1 MRLTKSKFVMALTC
15 PTKLF
20 YMAHPEYANQSVDD
34 TFLAA
39 LAEGGFQVG
48 ELAKQ
53 YFPGGF
59 NIGTL
64 DTIKALDETNEL
76 LKNENVIIFEAAVK
90 YENCFIR
97 VDVLEKKGNF
107 IKIHEVKAKSFNGNE
122 AANFLKKDGT
132 PNSNWKK
139 YLYDVAFQK
148 WVCTRAL
155 SNNII
160 SAHLMLADKSKRIA
174 AAGLNQ
180 KFRVLEVNG
189 RKDVKVEDDIQKEH
203 LNPKILTSVNVDN
216 ICAGIFAA
224 TDHGLGVDETFD
236 QMVER
241 LSFAC
246 EQGQIIQSQLGTHCG
261 QCEFVCSSND
271 KIIKKKDGRLEC
283 FKRILGVDPAIF
295 DKPTIFD
302 LWNFR
307 GKQKFIDEGRIS
319 LSDLDEDDISISSN
333 AYGLSNS
340 ERQWLQVQKAKDN
353 DDTEYLDRSGLQ
365 DEMSS
370 WVYPLHFI
378 DFETTMVA
386 IPFGANRAP
395 YEGIAFQF
403 SHHTVDKD
411 GTVKH
416 AGEFL
421 NVEPGYFP
429 NYDFVRALKDELSQD
444 DGSIFRYSNHENTYL
459 NLILGQLQADAEPP
473 QDKDD
478 LIKFIKTITQSSKK
492 SDDFWIGER
501 TMIDLLEVVKKFYF
515 DPRTYGSNS
524 IKYILPSVL
533 NRSEFLKSKYSKPI
547 YGTSHGIRSKNF
559 NSWTWIQNASDG
571 SVADPYSLLPK
582 LFDDN
587 DEQQVILLSQE
598 DELKNGGAALMAY
611 ARMQF
616 EIISDYER
624 NELKTALLK
633 YCELDTLAMVMI
645 YEAWQHELFDQ
656 G

>member
-1 MRLTKSKFVMALTC
+1 
-15 PTKLF
+15 
-20 YMAHPEYANQSVDD
+20 
-34 TFLAA
+34 
-39 LAEGGFQVG
+39 
-48 ELAKQ
+48 
-53 YFPGGF
+53 
-59 NIGTL
+59 
-64 DTIKALDETNEL
+64 
-76 LKNENVIIFEAAVK
+76 
-90 YENCFIR
+90 
-97 VDVLEKKGNF
+97 
-107 IKIHEVKAKSFNGNE
+107 
-122 AANFLKKDGT
+122 
-132 PNSNWKK
+132 
-139 YLYDVAFQK
+139 
-148 WVCTRAL
+148 
-155 SNNII
+155 
-160 SAHLMLADKSKRIA
+160 MLADKSKRIA
-174 AAGLNQ
+174 ASGLNQ

-189 RKDVKVEDDIQKEH
+189 RKEVKVEGDIQKEH
-203 LNPKILTSVNVDN
+203 LSPEILTSVNVDN

-224 TDHGLGVDETFD
+224 TNHGLGVDETFD
-236 QMVER
+236 QMVKR

-283 FKRILGVDPAIF
+283 FKRILGIDPAVF

-319 LSDLDEDDISISSN
+319 LSDLDEDDINISSN
-333 AYGLSNS
+333 TYGMSNS

-365 DEMSS
+365 EEMSS
-370 WVYPLHFI
+370 WIYPLHFI

-459 NLILGQLQADAEPP
+459 NLIIEQLQVDAEPP

-478 LIKFIKTITQSSKK
+478 LIQFIKTITQSSKK

-515 DPRTYGSNS
+515 DPRTNGSNS
-524 IKYILPSVL
+524 IKYILPSIL
-533 NRSEFLKSKYSKPI
+533 SRSEFLKSKYSKPI
-547 YGTSHGIRSKNF
+547 YGTSHGIKSKNF
-559 NSWTWIQNASDG
+559 NSWTWIQNSSDG
-571 SVADPYSLLPK
+571 FVADPYSLLPK
-582 LFDDN
+582 LFENN

-616 EIISDYER
+616 EVISDYER
-624 NELKTALLK
+624 NELKSALLK
-633 YCELDTLAMVMI
+633 YLSLI
-645 YEAWQHELFDQ
+645 HI
-656 G
+656 

>member
-1 MRLTKSKFVMALTC
+1 MFLTKSRFVAALTC

-20 YMAHPEYANQSVDD
+20 YMADTDYANQSVED

-53 YFPGGF
+53 YFPEGI

-64 DTIKALDETNEL
+64 DTIKALAKTNEL
-76 LKNENVIIFEAAVK
+76 LKNKNVIIFEAAIK

-107 IKIHEVKAKSFNGNE
+107 IKVHEVKAKSFNGNE
-122 AANFLKKDGT
+122 ATNFLKKDGT
-132 PNSNWKK
+132 PNSIWKK

-148 WVCTRAL
+148 WVCSRAL
-155 SNNII
+155 SNNMI

-174 AAGLNQ
+174 ASGLNQ

-189 RKDVKVEDDIQKEH
+189 RKEVKVESDIQKEH
-203 LNPKILTSVNVDN
+203 LRPEILTSVNVDN

-236 QMVER
+236 QMVMR

-246 EQGQIIQSQLGTHCG
+246 EQGQIIPSQLGTHCG

-283 FKRILGVDPAIF
+283 FKRILGIDPAVF

-319 LSDLDEDDISISSN
+319 LSDLDEDDINISSN
-333 AYGLSNS
+333 TYGMSNS

-365 DEMSS
+365 EEMSS

-459 NLILGQLQADAEPP
+459 NLIIEQLQVDAEPP

-478 LIKFIKTITQSSKK
+478 NTI
-492 SDDFWIGER
+492 
-501 TMIDLLEVVKKFYF
+501 Y
-515 DPRTYGSNS
+515 
-524 IKYILPSVL
+524 
-533 NRSEFLKSKYSKPI
+533 
-547 YGTSHGIRSKNF
+547 
-559 NSWTWIQNASDG
+559 
-571 SVADPYSLLPK
+571 
-582 LFDDN
+582 
-587 DEQQVILLSQE
+587 
-598 DELKNGGAALMAY
+598 
-611 ARMQF
+611 
-616 EIISDYER
+616 
-624 NELKTALLK
+624 
-633 YCELDTLAMVMI
+633 
-645 YEAWQHELFDQ
+645 
-656 G
+656 

>member
-15 PTKLF
+15 PTKLY

-160 SAHLMLADKSKRIA
+160 SAHLMLADKSKKIA

-203 LNPKILTSVNVDN
+203 LSPKILTSVNVDN
-216 ICAGIFAA
+216 ICAGIFDA

-271 KIIKKKDGRLEC
+271 KTIKKKDGRLEC

-340 ERQWLQVQKAKDN
+340 ERQWLQVQK
-353 DDTEYLDRSGLQ
+353 
-365 DEMSS
+365 
-370 WVYPLHFI
+370 
-378 DFETTMVA
+378 
-386 IPFGANRAP
+386 
-395 YEGIAFQF
+395 
-403 SHHTVDKD
+403 
-411 GTVKH
+411 
-416 AGEFL
+416 
-421 NVEPGYFP
+421 
-429 NYDFVRALKDELSQD
+429 
-444 DGSIFRYSNHENTYL
+444 
-459 NLILGQLQADAEPP
+459 GQGQ
-473 QDKDD
+473 
-478 LIKFIKTITQSSKK
+478 
-492 SDDFWIGER
+492 
-501 TMIDLLEVVKKFYF
+501 
-515 DPRTYGSNS
+515 
-524 IKYILPSVL
+524 
-533 NRSEFLKSKYSKPI
+533 
-547 YGTSHGIRSKNF
+547 
-559 NSWTWIQNASDG
+559 
-571 SVADPYSLLPK
+571 
-582 LFDDN
+582 
-587 DEQQVILLSQE
+587 
-598 DELKNGGAALMAY
+598 
-611 ARMQF
+611 
-616 EIISDYER
+616 
-624 NELKTALLK
+624 
-633 YCELDTLAMVMI
+633 
-645 YEAWQHELFDQ
+645 
-656 G
+656 